1 MGSESLVGWIDR
13 GDVDS
18 SRDLVPHSVG
28 TSYRKEGNLMIIE
41 NIEVQPVREGVYSFD
56 ATANTS
62 LPARWSG
69 LVGDASWAEMWN
81 VVLELQGVGPFSL
94 SST

>member
-1 MGSESLVGWIDR
+1 
-13 GDVDS
+13 
-18 SRDLVPHSVG
+18 
-28 TSYRKEGNLMIIE
+28 MIIE
-41 NIEVQPVREGVYSFD
+41 NIVLNDADPQRVLRLHIEVQPVREGVYSFD

-69 LVGDASWAEMWN
+69 LVGDASWVEMWS